1 MSATPSAPRLPRLS
15 DGVLRPL
22 LCQAVDGQPQTRGLG
37 IIFSAGGVNTVL
49 RDPEGGQDVYLFV
62 EAAAGRAAP
71 VRALRSGV
79 WRRAVGPRPK
89 PAPEPAPA
97 DAPDTAHD
105 AFNLGVDVLV
115 LGLGVLAVVV
125 TGGAAAPIEIAAVS
139 QLVVGAAVTANDAAR
154 VGSDVTGHHLAQ
166 REDASAAYH
175 WVSMSVFAYQVIGPE
190 GAVSGAMDVVRAD
203 RAIGEAGLGW
213 RDALAGEVGPGQ
225 RVKLGYALDLG
236 GRSARVAAIRTALA
250 LKLANNIGAALLS
263 LGLAGWGGPLADIVH
278 ALHFS
283 LLALRPGSGR
293 PDGGMGAVVPGL

>member
-1 MSATPSAPRLPRLS
+1 MSATPTAPRLPRLS

-49 RDPEGGQDVYLFV
+49 RDPAGGQDAYLVV
-62 EAAAGRAAP
+62 EAAPGRTPPGP
-71 VRALRSGV
+71 VLPGGV
-79 WRRAVGPRPK
+79 WRRAVGTQPTPT
-89 PAPEPAPA
+89 PGPAPA
-97 DAPDTAHD
+97 DGPDTTHD
-105 AFNLGVDVLV
+105 AVNLGVDLIV
-115 LGLGVLAVVV
+115 LGVGVLAVMA
-125 TGGAAAPIEIAAVS
+125 TGGAAAPIEIAVAS
-139 QLVVGAAVTANDAAR
+139 QLVVGAAVTANDAVR
-154 VGSDVTGHHLAQ
+154 VGSDFSGHRVAQ

-175 WVSMSVFAYQVIGPE
+175 WVATGVFFYQVIGPE
-190 GAVSGAMDVVRAD
+190 GALKGAVDVVKAD

-283 LLALRPGSGR
+283 LLALTPGAADR
-293 PDGGMGAVVPGL
+293 GGGAPAVVPGL